1 MLKYCLL
8 TDRGFNMH
16 FNGFPKE
23 GLQFL
28 DKIIINNSK
37 EWLDANRS
45 DYEHHI
51 VEPNKAYV
59 EEMGEHLQIL
69 VPTINAIPNTNKSLF
84 RIYRDARFHLSD
96 PIKTRI
102 GIILWQ
108 GSGHRMQSS
117 SFYMHYDPQ
126 EIFLAAGIRNFKP
139 TLLATYREYIQ
150 NEERRTEL
158 HSILE
163 DLKVKG
169 YMIPDL
175 KYKRMPRDCNKDD
188 TYSYLYLMGAMYA
201 YATFIPDETF
211 HSEAIID
218 RNFKVYEELFDL
230 QQWVYEL
237 TLHCDTE
244 ADVFR

>member
-1 MLKYCLL
+1 
-8 TDRGFNMH
+8 MH
-16 FNGFPKE
+16 FTGFPKE

-45 DYEHHI
+45 EYERVI

-84 RIYRDARFHLSD
+84 RIYRDARFHLAD

-102 GIILWQ
+102 GIIFWQ
-108 GSGHRMQSS
+108 GGGHRMQSS
-117 SFYMHYDPQ
+117 SFYMHYDPT
-126 EIFLAAGIRNFKP
+126 EIFVAAGIRNFKP

-158 HSILE
+158 HNILE
-163 DLKVKG
+163 DLKAKG
-169 YMIPDL
+169 YKIPEPH
-175 KYKRMPRDCNKDD
+175 YKRFPRDFDKD
-188 TYSYLYLMGAMYA
+188 APYA
-201 YATFIPDETF
+201 YLALYRAIFAYTTFKPNKTF
-211 HSEAIID
+211 HSEKIID
-218 RNFKVYEELFDL
+218 KNFKIYEDMLEL

-237 TLHCDTE
+237 TLHSDTN

>member
-1 MLKYCLL
+1 MQ
-8 TDRGFNMH
+8 

-23 GLQFL
+23 GLEFL
-28 DKIIINNSK
+28 NKIIINNSK
-37 EWLDANRS
+37 EWLDEHREE
-45 DYEHHI
+45 YEKVI
-51 VEPNKAYV
+51 VAPNKAYV

-84 RIYRDARFHLSD
+84 RIYRDARFHLAD

-102 GIILWQ
+102 GIIFWQ

-126 EIFLAAGIRNFKP
+126 EVFVATGIRNFKP
-139 TLLATYREYIQ
+139 TLLKTYREYIQ

-163 DLKVKG
+163 ELKTKG
-169 YMIPDL
+169 YILPEP
-175 KYKRMPRDCNKDD
+175 KYKRMPRECKAKD
-188 TYSYLYLMGAMYA
+188 TNSYLYLMGAIYA
-201 YATFIPDETF
+201 YTTFTPDETF
-211 HSEAIID
+211 HSEAILE
-218 RNFKVYEELFDL
+218 RNFKIYEEMFDL
-230 QQWVYEL
+230 QQWLYEL

-244 ADVFR
+244 ADIYR